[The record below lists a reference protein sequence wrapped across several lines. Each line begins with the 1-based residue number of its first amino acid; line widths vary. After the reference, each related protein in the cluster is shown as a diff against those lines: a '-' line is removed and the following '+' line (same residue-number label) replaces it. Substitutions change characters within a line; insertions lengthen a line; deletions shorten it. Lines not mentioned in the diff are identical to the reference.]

1 MYWTDRLWWILSK
14 TIICFKLKIIIPS
27 RKKVHPVSF
36 FSKNSIC
43 NVNTRGFQSPDFGIP
58 PISFFEAEIRFSRR
72 TLNCVCAICNFLN
85 WFFNCKEG
93 NIYCTNS
100 AGGMKIPKFDPF
112 KDHSLLAK
120 FWILFP
126 LNLWNQQWAHWLTDN
141 KILSWSYPP
150 CLQVEVWAE
159 LWNNKFWV
167 STLSQT
173 WFLSKKIPWPQILRQ
188 KNYDQKHVIRDIF

>member
-1 MYWTDRLWWILSK
+1 MSTPGDSRVQTLGSLQSLSLK
-14 TIICFKLKIIIPS
+14 QKLDSVKEHLI
-27 RKKVHPVSF
+27 
-36 FSKNSIC
+36 
-43 NVNTRGFQSPDFGIP
+43 
-58 PISFFEAEIRFSRR
+58 
-72 TLNCVCAICNFLN
+72 VCAQCVIF
-85 WFFNCKEG
+85 WIDFSTARKE
-93 NIYCTNS
+93 IFIVQTPL
-100 AGGMKIPKFDPF
+100 AGWKFQNLTHIF
-112 KDHSLLAK
+112 RDHSLLAK

-188 KNYDQKHVIRDIF
+188 KNYAQKHVFRDIF

>member
-1 MYWTDRLWWILSK
+1 M
-14 TIICFKLKIIIPS
+14 
-27 RKKVHPVSF
+27 HPVSF

-58 PISFFEAEIRFSRR
+58 PISSLKQKLDSVKEHLI
-72 TLNCVCAICNFLN
+72 VCAQCVIF
-85 WFFNCKEG
+85 WIDFSTARKEIFIVKTPLVG
-93 NIYCTNS
+93 W
-100 AGGMKIPKFDPF
+100 KFQNLTHMF

-167 STLSQT
+167 SILSQT
-173 WFLSKKIPWPQILRQ
+173 WFL
-188 KNYDQKHVIRDIF
+188 